1 MDRNQLNQQNID
13 HKGTQDDPNDP
24 LQFSNLEKLAKIAK
38 HNITTSDKEPIKTFL
53 GIVLKAE
60 WVPSLDDGFTE
71 KDLVNIN
78 VNSPTG
84 RGAYKCIVRIPEV
97 HSCIPEPKQP
107 ALQDPNNKTGEPNF
121 DDFYVLM
128 HDDFYVDRSGYKSEA
143 MPQPGDIVVCD
154 YKYRDVRLGGVIS
167 GIHTVKAG
175 APGGVYKKYV
185 SNTNGTATT
194 FDTSVAQGH
203 SRTMSKKEI
212 DPKYVGK
219 LQWEQKLEVLHPRIR
234 QSVDNILNALTKE
247 FANDERFNADEILLT
262 STWRDA
268 NKQSELYGGKSPTPY
283 SYHIV
288 ITDPSDSDYYK
299 PVAYAADISYP
310 GRPGKGVTKEQTRLQ
325 EEFYKK
331 LGKLVK
337 QEGLSWGGDYSKK
350 KVKLGNYGSYAQD
363 RLARTGISW
372 DPQHM
377 VMKNLLKRA
386 QKDNLEAE
394 TKRIYKDL
402 GQTEVD

>member
-1 MDRNQLNQQNID
+1 MDSNQLNQQNID

-24 LQFSNLEKLAKIAK
+24 FQFSNLEKLAKIAK
-38 HNITTSDKEPIKTFL
+38 YNITTSGKEPIKTFL

-78 VNSPTG
+78 SPNG
-84 RGAYKCIVRIPEV
+84 QGAYKCIVRIPEV

-128 HDDFYVDRSGYKSEA
+128 HDDFYVDNVSGYKSEA

-167 GIHTVKAG
+167 GIHPKAG
-175 APGGVYKKYV
+175 AAGGVNTDYV
-185 SNTNGTATT
+185 SNKVGTGSAFDNGAKKGQAK
-194 FDTSVAQGH
+194 TS
-203 SRTMSKKEI
+203 SKKEI

-247 FANDERFNADEILLT
+247 FANDERFDANKILLT

-268 NKQSELYGGKSPTPY
+268 NKQSELYRGKSPTNY

-310 GRPGKGVTKEQTRLQ
+310 GRPGKGVTKAQTILQ
-325 EEFYKK
+325 EEFYAK

-337 QEGLSWGGDYSKK
+337 QEGLSWGGDYSKA

-377 VMKNLLKRA
+377 VMKNLLNKGQKR
-386 QKDNLEAE
+386 NLEAE